1 MELQDLGGLG
11 LRQLE
16 TFAND
21 LVTAG
26 YESGKITRVNQNFPS
41 NVPQLFVD
49 VDREKAKRL
58 DIPLQTI
65 FDTLQANLGSA
76 YVNDFNL
83 FGRTWRVMVQADQ
96 QFRSRIEDIKRLEVR
111 TADGLMVPLSTLVTV
126 HETVGPSVINRF
138 NMFPSATITGAPAPG
153 YSEGQAVD
161 EIERLANEILPS
173 SMGYAWSGVTQQQK
187 ESGDVA
193 VLIFSLALIMVF
205 LFLAAQYE
213 SWATPLA
220 VLLSVPLAI
229 LGAIIFTLIR
239 GFDNNIYTQIGFVLL
254 IGMSAKNAILIIE
267 FAKQQRDEMGKS
279 TIDAALEAAR
289 LRFRPI
295 LMTALSFLLGVIP
308 LVIASGAGA
317 NSRVSLGT
325 AVFGGMFLATVA
337 GVFILY
343 LTSWGVGTLLLSIG
357 STDLVTAATA
367 AAATLGN
374 IGPGLGGVGP
384 TDHYAWFSGGHKGL
398 MVLLM
403 LTGRLEIYSFAALVT
418 RSYWKH

>member
-21 LVTAG
+21 LVAAG
-26 YESGKITRVNQNFPS
+26 YESGMITRLNQNFQS
-41 NVPQLFVD
+41 NVPQLFID

-96 QFRSRIEDIKRLEVR
+96 QFRSRISDIQRLEVR

-138 NMFPSATITGAPAPG
+138 NMFPSATITGAPTPG

-161 EIERLANEILPS
+161 EIERLANQILPS
-173 SMGYAWSGVTQQQK
+173 SMGFAWSGVTQQQK

-193 VLIFSLALIMVF
+193 VLIFSLALLMVF

-213 SWATPLA
+213 SWSTPLA

-295 LMTALSFLLGVIP
+295 MMTALSFLLGVVP

-337 GVFILY
+337 GVFMIPLLY
-343 LTSWGVGTLLLSIG
+343 V
-357 STDLVTAATA
+357 VVQTAAEKMSRKKPA
-367 AAATLGN
+367 
-374 IGPGLGGVGP
+374 P
-384 TDHYAWFSGGHKGL
+384 TPQP
-398 MVLLM
+398 
-403 LTGRLEIYSFAALVT
+403 TPNPQT
-418 RSYWKH
+418 PT